1 MGGSVRRE
9 AATRVK
15 TDPDGGNGGWT
26 RPLDFGGRV
35 RPGSEPNIPLWVGP
49 NPLQPPSKH
58 QKKGFNPS
66 GLDPTLQPNTRLESL
81 HANT

>member
-26 RPLDFGGRV
+26 RPLDFDGRV
-35 RPGSEPNIPLWVGP
+35 QPAPQPNIPLRVEP

-58 QKKGFNPS
+58 QKTGFNPS
-66 GLDPTLQPNTRLESL
+66 GSDSTLQPNTR
-81 HANT
+81 